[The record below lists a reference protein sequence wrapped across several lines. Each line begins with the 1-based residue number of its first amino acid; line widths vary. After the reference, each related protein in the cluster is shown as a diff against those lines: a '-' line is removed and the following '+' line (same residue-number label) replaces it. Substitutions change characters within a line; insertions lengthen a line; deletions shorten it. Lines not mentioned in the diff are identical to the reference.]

1 MAKYLPLTFGLLFM
15 LLTTTSNANDGCIIK
30 NMLDF
35 SCESGRRLVSTLDS
49 RLNVC
54 VIHNDDA
61 LEISGLYC
69 KSPQGCYK
77 DETSTYFEGDM
88 IFSWYNCYPGA
99 RPIRNNRSEEDTRSE
114 DPMLIGCVVKNVKD
128 ELCPSGRRL
137 FSKKDMS
144 LTACADYGIDSTE
157 IPGAFCM
164 SSYPCMKDFQ
174 SVYLDGESTYAWYN
188 CQPGAVPIEK

>member
-1 MAKYLPLTFGLLFM
+1 MRKHFTQTLAFLILFGSHVS
-15 LLTTTSNANDGCIIK
+15 TANDGCIIK
-30 NMLDF
+30 NIQDF
-35 SCESGRRLVSTLDS
+35 SCESSRRLVSTLDS

-54 VIHNDDA
+54 VIHDDDA

-77 DETSTYFEGDM
+77 DQTSTYSEGDTV
-88 IFSWYNCYPGA
+88 FSWYNCYPGA
-99 RPIRNNRSEEDTRSE
+99 HPILRKSSDDPTRRE
-114 DPMLIGCVVKNVKD
+114 DPNLIGCVVKNVKD

-137 FSKKDMS
+137 FSKKDLS

-164 SSYPCMKDFQ
+164 SSFSCLKDFQ
-174 SVYLDGESTYAWYN
+174 SLYIDGESTYAWYN
-188 CQPGAVPIEK
+188 CQPGAVAIY